1 MEFRMIFDTIPDR
14 FDKYRP
20 RYCPELFTKLIDA
33 AGVTPGSPVLE
44 LGPGTGQATEP
55 VLRTGCD
62 YCAIEL
68 GEHLCDKMRKKFGDL
83 SNFRIIHGDFI
94 THDFGMQRFRLIYSA
109 ATIQWLPEEVAFTK
123 CFSLL
128 QPGGMLAMMYLH
140 SDYQTP
146 NPALYE
152 KIQQVYAA
160 HYKPETP
167 YQYGRFRY
175 DHADD
180 YGFEKAERFE
190 FHTQRVLTADEY
202 VGYCGTHCDHLT
214 IREPD
219 RSLFFNGLHKAV
231 LDAGDRI
238 VFQDTF
244 ILYLA
249 KKPE

>member
-1 MEFRMIFDTIPDR
+1 MEFRMIFDTIPEQ

-20 RYCPELFTKLIDA
+20 RYCPELFAKLIDA
-33 AGVTPGSPVLE
+33 AGVTPGCPVLE

-68 GEHLCDKMRKKFGDL
+68 GGHLCGVMQKKFGDL
-83 SNFRIIHGDFI
+83 PNFRIIHGDFI
-94 THDFGMQRFRLIYSA
+94 THDFGAQRFNLIYSA
-109 ATIQWLPEEVAFTK
+109 ATIQWLPEDVAFTK

-128 QPGGMLAMMYLH
+128 RPGGMLAMMYMQ

-167 YQYGRFRY
+167 YRNGRFRY

-190 FHTQRVLTADEY
+190 FHAQRVLTADEY

-214 IREPD
+214 IQEPD
-219 RSLFFNGLHKAV
+219 RSLFFDGLHKAV

-238 VFQDTF
+238 MFRDTF